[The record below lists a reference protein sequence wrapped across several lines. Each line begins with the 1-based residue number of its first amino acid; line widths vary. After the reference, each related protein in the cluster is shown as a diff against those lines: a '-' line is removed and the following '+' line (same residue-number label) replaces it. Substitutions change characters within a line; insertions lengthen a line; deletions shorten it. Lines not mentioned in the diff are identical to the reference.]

1 MPALPTTT
9 SKVTST
15 LASSLRGGAGRDQR
29 RLIVVGGLPP
39 ARDIQVRIQRKISW
53 LGLDRG
59 ETAFWGGFS
68 DVKDGFTPGSNPNS
82 TQVWPTCPAGSLG
95 VRANMLLPA
104 FTFPGIPFNT
114 QITSSDVNSW
124 FLAFDQ
130 QLASA
135 AMHLYVAY
143 EHFNADVDLID
154 VDRNRV
160 PISIDDFNLIY
171 AGGVFTSSGWGFRRK
186 RHIPGRKPRP
196 GRTPHRRGF

>member
-1 MPALPTTT
+1 M
-9 SKVTST
+9 
-15 LASSLRGGAGRDQR
+15 
-29 RLIVVGGLPP
+29 
-39 ARDIQVRIQRKISW
+39 
-53 LGLDRG
+53 
-59 ETAFWGGFS
+59 
-68 DVKDGFTPGSNPNS
+68 
-82 TQVWPTCPAGSLG
+82 G

-104 FTFPGIPFNT
+104 FTFPGIRFNT

-171 AGGVFTSSGWGFRRK
+171 AGGCLYF
-186 RHIPGRKPRP
+186 
-196 GRTPHRRGF
+196 